1 MGVVWQSVI
10 PFVMGAGGDM
20 KLRYLLL
27 LLAVLACTS
36 IFIGVED
43 LSPLD
48 IFHLNKEQAG
58 TLFDSRSPRL
68 VSIIIAGMSL
78 SICGLIMRQISR
90 NKFVSPTTAG
100 TMDWAR
106 LGILISLMLFTSA
119 SPLVKMSIAFVFA
132 LAGNFLFMKIL
143 ERIKFNDA
151 IFIPLVGL
159 MLGNIV
165 SSVAT
170 FIAYKYDLIQNLSSW
185 SQGDFSLVVKGR
197 YELLYLSIPLLI
209 IAYVYADKFTV
220 AGMGES
226 FSVNLGLKYK
236 RVVNIGLIIVS
247 LIASLVILTV
257 GMLPFLGLIIPN
269 MVSIYKG
276 DNLRKRLPHTA
287 LLGAVFVL
295 FCDILGRVIIFPYEI
310 SIGLM
315 VGVIGAGIFLYMLL
329 RRKAYES

>member
-1 MGVVWQSVI
+1 
-10 PFVMGAGGDM
+10 M
-20 KLRYLLL
+20 KLRYLFILL
-27 LLAVLACTS
+27 IILAVTS
-36 IFIGVED
+36 VFIGVED

-48 IFHLNKEQAG
+48 LFDLSKQEAS
-58 TLFDSRSPRL
+58 TLFASRLPRL
-68 VSIIIAGMSL
+68 ISIIIAGLSM
-78 SICGLIMRQISR
+78 SICGLIMQQISR

-100 TMDWAR
+100 TVDWAR

-119 SPLVKMSIAFVFA
+119 SPLIKMLIAFVFA

-143 ERIKFNDA
+143 ARIKFNDT

-165 SSVAT
+165 SSIAT
-170 FIAYKYDLIQNLSSW
+170 FIAYKYDLIQNVSSW
-185 SQGDFSLVVKGR
+185 LQGDFSLVVKGR
-197 YELLYLSIPLLI
+197 YELLYLSIPLVI
-209 IAYVYADKFTV
+209 IAYFYADKFTV

-236 RVVNIGLIIVS
+236 RVVNIGLMIVS
-247 LIASLVILTV
+247 LITSLVILTV

-269 MVSIYKG
+269 IVSIYRG
-276 DNLRKRLPHTA
+276 DNLKNSLPHTA

-295 FCDILGRVIIFPYEI
+295 FCDILGRIIIFPYEI

-315 VGVIGAGIFLYMLL
+315 VGIIGSGIFLFMLL
-329 RRKAYES
+329 RRKAYA

>member
-1 MGVVWQSVI
+1 
-10 PFVMGAGGDM
+10 M
-20 KLRYLLL
+20 KLRYLFILL
-27 LLAVLACTS
+27 IILAVTS
-36 IFIGVED
+36 VFIGVED

-48 IFHLNKEQAG
+48 LFDLSKQEAS
-58 TLFDSRSPRL
+58 TLFASRLPRL
-68 VSIIIAGMSL
+68 ISIVIAGLSM
-78 SICGLIMRQISR
+78 SICGLIMQQISR
-90 NKFVSPTTAG
+90 NKFVSPATAG

-106 LGILISLMLFTSA
+106 LGILISLLLFTSA
-119 SPLVKMSIAFVFA
+119 SPLIKMLVAFVFA

-143 ERIKFNDA
+143 ERIKFNDT

-165 SSVAT
+165 SSIAT
-170 FIAYKYDLIQNLSSW
+170 FIAYKYDLIQNVSSW
-185 SQGDFSLVVKGR
+185 LQGDFSLVVKGR
-197 YELLYLSIPLLI
+197 YELLYLSIPLVI
-209 IAYVYADKFTV
+209 IAYVYADKFTL

-247 LIASLVILTV
+247 LITSLVILTV

-269 MVSIYKG
+269 IVSIYRG
-276 DNLRKRLPHTA
+276 DNLKSSLPHTA

-295 FCDILGRVIIFPYEI
+295 FCDILGRIIIFPYEI

-315 VGVIGAGIFLYMLL
+315 VGIIGSGIFLFMLL
-329 RRKAYES
+329 RRKAYA

>member
-1 MGVVWQSVI
+1 
-10 PFVMGAGGDM
+10 M

-58 TLFDSRSPRL
+58 TLFDSRLPRL

-78 SICGLIMRQISR
+78 SICGLIMQQISR

-119 SPLVKMSIAFVFA
+119 SPLVKMSIAFIFA

-165 SSVAT
+165 SSIAT

-185 SQGDFSLVVKGR
+185 LQGDFSLVVKGR
-197 YELLYLSIPLLI
+197 YELLYLSIPLVI

-276 DNLRKRLPHTA
+276 DNLRSSLPHTA

-295 FCDILGRVIIFPYEI
+295 LCDILGRVIIFPYEI

-315 VGVIGAGIFLYMLL
+315 VGVIGSGIFLYMLL

>member
-1 MGVVWQSVI
+1 
-10 PFVMGAGGDM
+10 M

-58 TLFDSRSPRL
+58 TLFDSRLPRL

-78 SICGLIMRQISR
+78 SICGLIMQQISR

-165 SSVAT
+165 SSIAT

-185 SQGDFSLVVKGR
+185 LQGDFSLVVKGR
-197 YELLYLSIPLLI
+197 YELLYLSIPLVI

-269 MVSIYKG
+269 IVSIYKG
-276 DNLRKRLPHTA
+276 DNLRSSLPHTA

-315 VGVIGAGIFLYMLL
+315 VGVIGSGIFLYMLL

>member
-1 MGVVWQSVI
+1 
-10 PFVMGAGGDM
+10 M
-20 KLRYLLL
+20 KLRYLFILL
-27 LLAVLACTS
+27 IILAVTS
-36 IFIGVED
+36 VFIGVED

-48 IFHLNKEQAG
+48 LFDLSNQEAS
-58 TLFDSRSPRL
+58 TLFASRLPRL
-68 VSIIIAGMSL
+68 ISIIIAGLSM
-78 SICGLIMRQISR
+78 SICGLIMQQISR

-106 LGILISLMLFTSA
+106 LGILISLLLFTSA
-119 SPLVKMSIAFVFA
+119 SPLMKMLVAFVFA

-143 ERIKFNDA
+143 ERIKFNDT

-159 MLGNIV
+159 MLGSIV
-165 SSVAT
+165 SSIAT
-170 FIAYKYDLIQNLSSW
+170 FIAYKYDLIQNVSSW
-185 SQGDFSLVVKGR
+185 LQGDFSLVVKGR
-197 YELLYLSIPLLI
+197 YELLYLSIPLVI
-209 IAYVYADKFTV
+209 IAYIYADKFTV

-247 LIASLVILTV
+247 LVTSLVILTV

-269 MVSIYKG
+269 IVSIYRG
-276 DNLRKRLPHTA
+276 DNLKSSLPHTA

-295 FCDILGRVIIFPYEI
+295 FCDILGRIIIFPYEI

-315 VGVIGAGIFLYMLL
+315 VGIIGSGIFLFMLL
-329 RRKAYES
+329 RRKAYA

>member
-1 MGVVWQSVI
+1 
-10 PFVMGAGGDM
+10 M

-58 TLFDSRSPRL
+58 TLFDSRLPRL

-78 SICGLIMRQISR
+78 SICGLIMQQISR

-165 SSVAT
+165 SSIAT

-185 SQGDFSLVVKGR
+185 LQGDFSLVVKGR
-197 YELLYLSIPLLI
+197 YELLYLSIPLVI

-276 DNLRKRLPHTA
+276 DNLRSSLPHTA

-295 FCDILGRVIIFPYEI
+295 FCDILGRLIIFPYEI

-315 VGVIGAGIFLYMLL
+315 VGVIGSGIFLYMLL